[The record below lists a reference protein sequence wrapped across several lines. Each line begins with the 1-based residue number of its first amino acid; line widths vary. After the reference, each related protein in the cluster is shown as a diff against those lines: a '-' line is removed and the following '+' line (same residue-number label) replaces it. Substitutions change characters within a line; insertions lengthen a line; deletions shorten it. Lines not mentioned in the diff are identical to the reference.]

1 MLGSDRRLALVS
13 SVGRKGCAEKPPPR
27 ALAGTT
33 LRVYWHWADRLIS
46 KLTKFT
52 IIPFLNDIFE
62 RRGSD
67 EYLGEPVTI
76 GAHMLQAAHFARV
89 DGHGDVVVAAALLH
103 DIGHFTGEFIG
114 MPLESGT
121 VFMEDNTD
129 RQHENAGAA
138 VLAPFFPDLV
148 VDCCRHHVAAKRY
161 LCAREPGYFDML
173 SEASVHSLNLQGGPM
188 GDDEAAAFE
197 AHPHFDA
204 IIAIRRYDEAGKDPD
219 LEVAAF
225 ASYVPML
232 ERMVAA
238 AE

>member
-1 MLGSDRRLALVS
+1 M
-13 SVGRKGCAEKPPPR
+13 
-27 ALAGTT
+27 
-33 LRVYWHWADRLIS
+33 S
-46 KLTKFT
+46 KLTKST
-52 IIPFLNDIFE
+52 IIPFLNDIFD
-62 RRGSD
+62 RRGAD

-138 VLAPFFPDLV
+138 VLAPFFPDLI

-161 LCAREPGYFDML
+161 LCAREPGYFGML

-188 GDDEAAAFE
+188 SDDEAAAFE
-197 AHPHFDA
+197 SHPHFDA
-204 IIAIRRYDEAGKDPD
+204 IIAVRRYDEAGKDPD

-238 AE
+238 AD

>member
-1 MLGSDRRLALVS
+1 MN
-13 SVGRKGCAEKPPPR
+13 E
-27 ALAGTT
+27 
-33 LRVYWHWADRLIS
+33 
-46 KLTKFT
+46 LTKAT
-52 IIPFLNDIFE
+52 IIPFLNGIFD
-62 RRGSD
+62 RRGAD

-76 GAHMLQAAHFARV
+76 GEHMLQAAHFAKA
-89 DGHGDVVVAAALLH
+89 DGYGDEVVVAALLH

-121 VFMEDNTD
+121 VFMEDETD
-129 RQHENAGAA
+129 RKHENAGAA

-161 LCAREPGYFDML
+161 LCAREPGYFDKL

-188 GDDEAAAFE
+188 ADDEAATFE

-204 IIAIRRYDEAGKDPD
+204 IIAVRRYDEAGKDPD
-219 LEVAAF
+219 LDVASF
-225 ASYVPML
+225 ASYLPML

-238 AE
+238 AG